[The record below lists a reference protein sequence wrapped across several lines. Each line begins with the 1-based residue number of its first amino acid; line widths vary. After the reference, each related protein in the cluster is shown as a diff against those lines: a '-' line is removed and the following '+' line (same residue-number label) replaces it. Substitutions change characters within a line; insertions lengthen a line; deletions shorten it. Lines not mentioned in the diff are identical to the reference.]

1 MSDSL
6 IPSFLM
12 SNVSESLRS
21 LTKNEQCERIAQVTH
36 QKWVTMSDLLR
47 SLTKNERPWAN
58 RSGCSPKMSKWVNSS
73 FLERIAHSLRKPM
86 SVFPALLVCSCTIA
100 HAWKNIYLRTFISSV
115 GKNINFEKSS
125 VLLLQFYFQYLFA
138 LQKLLL
144 KYVRDIHT
152 DSQFPWAVL
161 MWRQCWR
168 LLSPHGWPTLACLPA
183 SPPTGGRSSPLA
195 HGETGVRSRGY
206 STSPPPT
213 TTHRP
218 KVWWSRYTAH

>member
-12 SNVSESLRS
+12 SDVSESLRS

-86 SVFPALLVCSCTIA
+86 SVFPALLVCSCTCLKE
-100 HAWKNIYLRTFISSV
+100 HLLYLRTFISSV
-115 GKNINFEKSS
+115 GKNINFEKKQCF
-125 VLLLQFYFQYLFA
+125 VITILLNRKILLQSTRTFYF
-138 LQKLLL
+138 
-144 KYVRDIHT
+144 
-152 DSQFPWAVL
+152 
-161 MWRQCWR
+161 R
-168 LLSPHGWPTLACLPA
+168 LGLCSLDLVPA
-183 SPPTGGRSSPLA
+183 I
-195 HGETGVRSRGY
+195 
-206 STSPPPT
+206 
-213 TTHRP
+213 
-218 KVWWSRYTAH
+218 